1 MNNRELYSYFN
12 LCSDP
17 FTKEIP
23 TDKLVLLPS
32 VERSL
37 AAAELLVEIRG
48 IGVMTGKS
56 GTGKSCILRLLIDR
70 LQPGLYKSYYLCHT
84 SVAIVEFYTHL
95 CDVFGLDPSHRRAPM
110 FRALKD
116 HILTMGSSS
125 GIHPV
130 LIVDEAHHLN
140 NDILCELRLLTNFN
154 TDSLNALTVL
164 LCGNEHLPRRFGLSI
179 LESLA
184 SAITVSISVETL
196 SKEET
201 FTYIES
207 RLSECNATAPLLT
220 KNALEVVHQASGGTM
235 RAIGTI
241 TTSALRKAFLSKSKQ
256 VEAEHVQAVV
266 QRCSAPP
273 PPSQRGSI
281 PALIP
286 PPTIRQR

>member
-1 MNNRELYSYFN
+1 MPMSNRDFLSYFN
-12 LCSDP
+12 LASDP

-23 TDKLVLLPS
+23 TEQLLLLPS
-32 VERSL
+32 VERAL
-37 AAAELLVEIRG
+37 AAAELLVETRG
-48 IGVMTGKS
+48 IGVMTGKT
-56 GTGKSCILRLLIDR
+56 GTGKSCLLRLLIDR

-116 HILTMGSSS
+116 HILTMASRSK
-125 GIHPV
+125 IHPV
-130 LIVDEAHHLN
+130 LIIDEAHHLN
-140 NDILCELRLLTNFN
+140 NDILSEIRLLTNFH

-196 SKEET
+196 PKEET

-207 RLSECNATAPLLT
+207 RLSACGATAPLLT
-220 KNALEVVHQASGGTM
+220 KNALELVRQASGGTM
-235 RAIGTI
+235 RAVGTI
-241 TTSALRKAFLSKSKQ
+241 TTAALRRAYLSKSKQ
-256 VEAEHVQAVV
+256 VEAEHVQAVL
-266 QRCSAPP
+266 QR
-273 PPSQRGSI
+273 
-281 PALIP
+281 
-286 PPTIRQR
+286 